1 MTALSL
7 DPVVHPPRPDPVS
20 LVSQL
25 TRLALTSSCKAEFR
39 GRTLALLASVL
50 QFDRACW
57 EEVPPFGE
65 FRVEYPGEPL
75 GQADPRLGGAA
86 RVKVSAPG
94 PAPAGQSAMD
104 GIAGSLRLDLE
115 RFGRRRAVLLLERE
129 EGAFGAR
136 ELEWLR
142 TLLPMLILADEGTAG
157 TALPTPTTALTAREQ
172 EIVEYVRLGYTN
184 AQIALATGRSV
195 AAVRNLLVRIFD
207 KTGVRTRAQLVRGA
221 LATGGLTRREREIV
235 VHLRSGLTNREIGVM
250 LGISSN
256 TVRNTLARLFEK
268 LGVSTRSE
276 LVGALASEELE
287 APGAPTTW

>member
-50 QFDRACW
+50 PFDRACW

-75 GQADPRLGGAA
+75 GQAGPRLGGAA
-86 RVKVSAPG
+86 RVKLSAPG
-94 PAPAGQSAMD
+94 PTPVDQSAMD
-104 GIAGSLRLDLE
+104 GSAGSLRLDLE

-142 TLLPMLILADEGTAG
+142 TLLPMLFLADEGTAG
-157 TALPTPTTALTAREQ
+157 AGVPTPTTA
-172 EIVEYVRLGYTN
+172 
-184 AQIALATGRSV
+184 
-195 AAVRNLLVRIFD
+195 
-207 KTGVRTRAQLVRGA
+207 
-221 LATGGLTRREREIV
+221 
-235 VHLRSGLTNREIGVM
+235 
-250 LGISSN
+250 
-256 TVRNTLARLFEK
+256 
-268 LGVSTRSE
+268 
-276 LVGALASEELE
+276 
-287 APGAPTTW
+287 